1 MRHASN
7 EATSAPRRRRTIL
20 RLAFGVVASIL
31 GLVALGFLYEVVAAA
46 ASERRFPPPG
56 VRHEV
61 DGVALHLDCV
71 GEGGPTVVL
80 ESGAGAGAL
89 AWSWVQRD
97 LAHEVR
103 VCAYDRAGYGW
114 SAGGG
119 GDVDPD
125 RVVTRLH
132 GLLRAAGEPGPFV
145 MVGHSLGGHYVRVF
159 SDVHPDEVA
168 GVVLVDA
175 RHPALPERMPA
186 YDEWMAEGERTL
198 QIGLALSYVGA
209 LRLMGDVFG
218 SMEALPE
225 GVGEAMVATTLR
237 PRHMRAHAAE
247 VRSLPAIDAR
257 AAEVTDLGER
267 PLVVL
272 AAGAIDDDHLDLGT
286 WLDLQED
293 LAGLA
298 VGARFSVVDGAD
310 HLGIVLDSGH
320 AAVVSEAI
328 MDVVREVRGDIR

>member
-7 EATSAPRRRRTIL
+7 EANAAPRRRRTVR
-20 RLAFGVVASIL
+20 RLAVGVVASIL
-31 GLVALGFLYEVVAAA
+31 GLVALGLLYEVVADA
-46 ASERRFPPPG
+46 ASERRYPPPG

-61 DGVALHLDCV
+61 DGVVLHLDCV

-89 AWSWVQRD
+89 AWAWVQRH
-97 LAHEVR
+97 LAREVR

-119 GDVDPD
+119 GDVDPE
-125 RVVTRLH
+125 RVVARLH
-132 GLLRAAGEPGPFV
+132 QLLRTAGEPGPYV

-159 SDVHPDEVA
+159 ADVHPDEVA

-198 QIGLALSYVGA
+198 RIGLALSYVGV
-209 LRLMGDVFG
+209 LRLLGDVFG

-225 GVGEAMVATTLR
+225 GVGEAMVATTMR

-247 VRSLPAIDAR
+247 VRSLHAIDAR
-257 AAEVTDLGER
+257 AAAVSDLGER

-272 AAGAIDDDHLDLGT
+272 AAGAIDDDHLDPRL
-286 WLDLQED
+286 WLELQED

-298 VGARFSVVDGAD
+298 FGARFSVLNEAD
-310 HLGIVLDSGH
+310 HLGIVLESGH
-320 AAVVSEAI
+320 AAAVSEAI
-328 MDVVREVRGDIR
+328 MDVVREVRGDR